1 MPFWVWVYV
10 GLLTFAVSASAVSD
24 WGGQRPAWFRVGEI
38 VSGLSL
44 TALVTGYWVDE
55 IGDAIGLA
63 ALALLA
69 FPLFWEPF
77 SAWMAIRGEWLLPEL
92 EEDERRKVVPVST
105 GLAML
110 LLAPALYWGVKLL
123 FRAAGY

>member
-10 GLLTFAVSASAVSD
+10 GLLTFAVSASAVSN

-38 VSGLSL
+38 LSGLSL
-44 TALVTGYWVDE
+44 TALVVGYWVEE
-55 IGDAIGLA
+55 IGTALGWL

-77 SAWMAIRGEWLLPEL
+77 SAWLAIRGQWLLPEL
-92 EEDERRKVVPVST
+92 DDEERRRVVPVST
-105 GLAML
+105 GLALLLLTPAIYWGAML
-110 LLAPALYWGVKLL
+110 LV
-123 FRAAGY
+123 RQAGF